1 MSISEHNEPIKEF
14 RIGDSRITVLG
25 TAHVSKT
32 SADLVT
38 ELLESGEYSDVA
50 IELCESRFQAL
61 QDPEAMAK
69 MDLLKV
75 MRTGRAP
82 MVIASLALGAFQQRI
97 ADQFGIEPGAEMRAA
112 IKTSKDKDL
121 GLFLIDREIGTT
133 LKRVY
138 QQVPWWKRTMI
149 FTGLIGSVVTSK
161 EIEEE
166 EIEKLKQGDMLE
178 STFQEFAEQSEDIY
192 RPLIDERDQYMASR
206 IYQVVQEKNPENLLA
221 VVGAGHLKGIG
232 NYLNEHT
239 QAKPGNDE
247 IVAGLDELNSIKKK
261 KSLWKWLPWLIVVLI
276 LSGFALGFSRSPELG
291 LSMLSDWV
299 LINGALT
306 SLGAILAAA
315 HPFTIIGAFIA
326 APLTSLNPTIGAG
339 MVTAAIEL
347 YMRKPTVDDFAKL
360 KHDTKDWKGW
370 WHNRVS
376 RVLLVFFFCTLGSAI
391 GTWVAG
397 FRIFE
402 KVVG

>member
-1 MSISEHNEPIKEF
+1 MSISEHKEPLKEF
-14 RIGDSRITVLG
+14 QIGDSKLTVLG
-25 TAHVSKT
+25 TAHVSRT

-38 ELLESGEYSDVA
+38 EFLESGEYSDVA
-50 IELCESRFQAL
+50 IELCESRFQTL
-61 QDPEAMAK
+61 QDPEAMAR

-75 MRTGRAP
+75 MRSGRAP
-82 MVIASLALGAFQQRI
+82 MVIASLALGAFQQRL

-112 IKTSKDKDL
+112 INVSKDKDL
-121 GLFLIDREIGTT
+121 GLFLIDRDIGKT

-166 EIEKLKQGDMLE
+166 EIEKLKQGDLLE

-192 RPLIDERDQYMASR
+192 HPLIDERDEYMAAR
-206 IYQVVQEKNPENLLA
+206 IYQVVQEKNPENMLV

-232 NYLNEHT
+232 NYLTELEKENPE
-239 QAKPGNDE
+239 NDTV
-247 IVAGLDELNSIKKK
+247 VARLDELNSIKKG
-261 KSLWKWLPWLIVVLI
+261 KSLWKWLPWVIVLLI
-276 LSGFALGFSRSPELG
+276 LSGFAIGFSRSPETG
-291 LSMLSDWV
+291 LSMLSDWF
-299 LINGALT
+299 LINGFLT
-306 SLGAILAAA
+306 ALGAILAGG
-315 HPFTIIGAFIA
+315 HPLTILGGFIA
-326 APLTSLNPTIGAG
+326 APFTSLNPTIGAG

-370 WHNRVS
+370 WSNRVS
-376 RVLLVFFFCTLGSAI
+376 RVLLVFFFCTMGSAI

-397 FRIFE
+397 FKIFGT
-402 KVVG
+402 VTG